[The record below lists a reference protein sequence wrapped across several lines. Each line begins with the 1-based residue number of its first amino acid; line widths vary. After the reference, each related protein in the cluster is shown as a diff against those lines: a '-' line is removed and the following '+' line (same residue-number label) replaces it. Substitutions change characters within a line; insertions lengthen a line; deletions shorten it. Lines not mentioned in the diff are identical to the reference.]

1 MITEEKIK
9 KARKQLR
16 SGGPEGEIK
25 NELVSEGYTE
35 EDLAKIF
42 KPYRPDMRSWFL
54 VFAIIFLLV
63 GSYRLAIDGGYHFLV
78 GEQAEQTEVTQAH
91 PVNGTVK
98 QAIVNLFVGI

>member
-16 SGGPEGEIK
+16 SGVPEGEIK

-78 GEQAEQTEVTQAH
+78 LATVMFIAYAAE
-91 PVNGTVK
+91 VK
-98 QAIVNLFVGI
+98 RIKNTT